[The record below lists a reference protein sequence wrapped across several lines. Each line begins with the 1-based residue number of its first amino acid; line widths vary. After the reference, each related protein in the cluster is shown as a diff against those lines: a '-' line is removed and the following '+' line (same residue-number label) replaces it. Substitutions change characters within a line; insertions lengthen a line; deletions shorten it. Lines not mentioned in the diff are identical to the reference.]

1 MKSSLRGAAPNCA
14 RPSCGA
20 LDMLPL
26 AGDSLGRDEMVPSI
40 KVGALLRRNEKVHL
54 CFRTQ
59 LIHSPA
65 K

>member
-1 MKSSLRGAAPNCA
+1 
-14 RPSCGA
+14 
-20 LDMLPL
+20 MLPL

-54 CFRTQ
+54 RFWTQ
-59 LIHSPA
+59 SNHSPA